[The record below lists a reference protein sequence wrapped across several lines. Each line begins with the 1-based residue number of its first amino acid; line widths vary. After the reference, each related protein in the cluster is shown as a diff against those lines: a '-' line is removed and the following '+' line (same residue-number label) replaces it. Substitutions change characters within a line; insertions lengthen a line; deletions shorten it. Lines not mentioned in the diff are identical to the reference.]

1 METKINKRTLKTYEK
16 EIDRLMDKNHGE
28 LTPELIVTAA
38 RDKKNPLHTY
48 FTWNDMEE
56 ANLWR
61 LHKARVLF
69 GCDVIEESPEV
80 TNWKGK
86 QTRCPYTC
94 MSCGNKTGWSWIE
107 PKHNCN
113 NPMFDKK
120 GEFNNN
126 YKE

>member
-1 METKINKRTLKTYEK
+1 MKLDCGCIVNKRNKTY
-16 EIDRLMDKNHGE
+16 
-28 LTPELIVTAA
+28 
-38 RDKKNPLHTY
+38 KKMCLKHI
-48 FTWNDMEE
+48 
-56 ANLWR
+56 
-61 LHKARVLF
+61 K
-69 GCDVIEESPEV
+69 EESPEV

-120 GEFNNN
+120 GEFNDN